1 MKIVFS
7 HFVFLNGKDWMNNIK
22 RSPSVSLFKKKI
34 IGFIRP
40 LHRSTYGV
48 KDVEGIK
55 LLTKLRTEFSDLR
68 SHRFHHSFNC
78 DNPVCSCLHE
88 EESVS
93 HYLLRC
99 PRFNQ
104 LRNDLLGSI
113 SLCIWNDVS
122 ILPHQHLTNLLLYG
136 SNVFDNLRNKV
147 ILEKTLAFIHK
158 SKRFE
163 KLEAFSIWFWRSD
176 CKNHKHLHWTIVNTF
191 NRRKVLIRTRE
202 KE

>member
-1 MKIVFS
+1 MKLRVSSTRFNS
-7 HFVFLNGKDWMNNIK
+7 QTDYLVSQFLAHPNFDKERLNDNIK

-40 LHRSTYGV
+40 LHRPTYGV

-99 PRFNQ
+99 PRFNR
-104 LRNDLLGSI
+104 LRNDLLGS
-113 SLCIWNDVS
+113 
-122 ILPHQHLTNLLLYG
+122 LYW
-136 SNVFDNLRNKV
+136 K
-147 ILEKTLAFIHK
+147 
-158 SKRFE
+158 
-163 KLEAFSIWFWRSD
+163 
-176 CKNHKHLHWTIVNTF
+176 
-191 NRRKVLIRTRE
+191 
-202 KE
+202 